1 MPHQE
6 SFILHSVSQHF
17 DGVTYE
23 PEHDKDRLSGQLKR
37 VKKLMLDGRWRT
49 LAAIHRIVGGSEAGV
64 SARLRDLR
72 KERFGAFQV
81 QRRAVAGLRQ
91 KGCFE
96 YRINVD

>member
-1 MPHQE
+1 M
-6 SFILHSVSQHF
+6 FF
-17 DGVTYE
+17 DGRTYE
-23 PEHDKDRLSGQLKR
+23 PRQDEDRLSKQLDR

-49 LAAIHRIVGGSEAGV
+49 IAAIHRIVGGSEAGV

-81 QRRAVAGLRQ
+81 QRRAVTGLRQ

-96 YRINVD
+96 YRINID